1 LDPES
6 LPLTSLL
13 YGAAFITPL
22 HHLSSAPPPSPGH
35 PMTRP
40 VLVAIIS
47 AALLLAEETAD
58 ADFEDSGEQ

>member
-1 LDPES
+1 
-6 LPLTSLL
+6 
-13 YGAAFITPL
+13 
-22 HHLSSAPPPSPGH
+22 
-35 PMTRP
+35 MTRP